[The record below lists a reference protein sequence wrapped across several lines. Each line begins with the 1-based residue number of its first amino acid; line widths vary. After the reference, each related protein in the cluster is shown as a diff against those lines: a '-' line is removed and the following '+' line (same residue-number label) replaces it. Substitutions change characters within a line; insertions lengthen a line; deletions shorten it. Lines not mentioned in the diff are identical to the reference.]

1 MEKKTAIRKIPVQY
15 PLGTKQISGF
25 VLLFLLSLGNVIHGA
40 EHLFLYI
47 QAGLMTL
54 SGGCLAYLLIRRK
67 TLKAELTMTGSRLT
81 VNGLTITGE
90 SIRELRIDRGL
101 VGLLPRGKRVVPV
114 RLCLDLKDRSA
125 GLLLLRWAEK
135 QGVPVRQGTFMRWL

>member
-1 MEKKTAIRKIPVQY
+1 MEKKAAIRKIPVQY

-40 EHLFLYI
+40 DDLLLYA
-47 QAGLMTL
+47 QAGLMTM
-54 SGGCLAYLLIRRK
+54 SGGCLVYLLIRRK
-67 TLKAELTMTGSRLT
+67 ALKAELTLAGSRLT
-81 VNGLTITGE
+81 VNGLSITGD
-90 SIRELRIDRGL
+90 SLRELRIDRGL

-125 GLLLLRWAEK
+125 SLLLLRWAEK
-135 QGVPVRQGTFMRWL
+135 QGVPVRQGSFMRWL

>member
-1 MEKKTAIRKIPVQY
+1 MEKKAAIRKIPVQY

-40 EHLFLYI
+40 ENLLLYA
-47 QAGLMTL
+47 QAGLMTM
-54 SGGCLAYLLIRRK
+54 SGGCLVYLLIRRK
-67 TLKAELTMTGSRLT
+67 ALKAELTLAGSRLT
-81 VNGLTITGE
+81 VNGLSITGD
-90 SIRELRIDRGL
+90 SLRELRIDRGL

-125 GLLLLRWAEK
+125 SLLLLRWAEK
-135 QGVPVRQGTFMRWL
+135 QGVPVRQGSFMRWL

>member
-1 MEKKTAIRKIPVQY
+1 MEKKASIRKIPVQY

-40 EHLFLYI
+40 EHFFLYV
-47 QAGLMTL
+47 QAALMTL

-67 TLKAELTMTGSRLT
+67 VLKAELTLAGSRLT
-81 VNGLTITGE
+81 VNGLTITGD
-90 SIRELRIDRGL
+90 SLRELRINRGL
-101 VGLLPRGKRVVPV
+101 VGLLPRGKKVVPV

-135 QGVPVRQGTFMRWL
+135 QGVPVRQGSFMRWL

>member
-1 MEKKTAIRKIPVQY
+1 MEKKASIRKIQVQY

-25 VLLFLLSLGNVIHGA
+25 LLLFLLSLGNVIHGA
-40 EHLFLYI
+40 EHFVLYA

-54 SGGCLAYLLIRRK
+54 SGGCLVYLLVRRAA
-67 TLKAELTMTGSRLT
+67 LKAELTLAGSRLT
-81 VNGLTITGE
+81 VNGLTITGD
-90 SIRELRIDRGL
+90 SLRELRINRGL
-101 VGLLPRGKRVVPV
+101 IGLLPQGKRIVPV

-135 QGVPVRQGTFMRWL
+135 QGVPVKQGSFMRWL